1 MERNEATQS
10 DAWTKEVSFGE
21 LLRMELTRRC
31 KDNSRYS
38 LRAFAIHLG
47 VSPSSLSRVIA
58 GTRAPSKDFI
68 NKASASLRLS
78 PRIALGYL
86 DPETVSRKIANSR
99 QKDSL
104 KLQAEWFELL
114 SDWTHHVIFELIE
127 THDFKYDH
135 KWIARRLGVS
145 RFHVKEAIERLTTLG
160 LIEIQSGKVVK
171 IQKDISTSKVE
182 HSATPLRKLQRQYL
196 EMASVV
202 MDEVPIDLRSQT
214 TMTMAINLSKIPA
227 AKQKINQFRYEMMAF
242 LQSDGPLEDVYN
254 LTVSFYPTTKIRKGE
269 NQ

>member
-1 MERNEATQS
+1 M
-10 DAWTKEVSFGE
+10 TKETSFGE
-21 LLRMELTRRC
+21 LLRIELTRRC

-38 LRAFAIHLG
+38 LRAFALHLG

-58 GTRAPSKDFI
+58 GTRNPSMDFI

-78 PRIALGYL
+78 PRAALSYL
-86 DPETVSRKIANSR
+86 TAENVENVPRKISHAR

-104 KLQAEWFELL
+104 KIQAEWFELL

-127 THDFKYDH
+127 THDFKNDQ

-160 LIEIQSGKVVK
+160 LIEIQNGKIVK

-196 EMASVV
+196 EMASAVL
-202 MDEVPIDLRSQT
+202 DEVPIDLRSQT
-214 TMTMAINLSKIPA
+214 TMTMAINLNKISA

-254 LTVSFYPTTKIRKGE
+254 LTMSFYPTTKIRKRE
-269 NQ
+269 DQ